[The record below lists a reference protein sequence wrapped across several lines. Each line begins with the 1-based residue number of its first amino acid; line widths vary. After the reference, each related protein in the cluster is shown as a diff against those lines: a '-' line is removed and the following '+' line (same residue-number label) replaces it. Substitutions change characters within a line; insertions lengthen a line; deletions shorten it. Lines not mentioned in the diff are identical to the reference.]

1 MFYSWHCRLPPWAPG
16 LCLEGEDGDFANGPL
31 ALTKKRVTVHEEM
44 EKQKATEDFLGA
56 LTTVAVKQQAAWAIE
71 AVEKTEADARE

>member
-1 MFYSWHCRLPPWAPG
+1 M
-16 LCLEGEDGDFANGPL
+16 
-31 ALTKKRVTVHEEM
+31 TKKRVTVHEEM

-56 LTTVAVKQQAAWAIE
+56 LTEVAVKQQAAWAIE